1 MLKIEDQFTH
11 NRETEAWENQNLPPQ
26 EVRQCLQSSQMEDT
40 QKEQNGQ
47 HTKRASKQTTI
58 NQMESTQREPSKHT
72 TNKHSFLLLEN
83 TQKRHTTKAEREIN
97 LDAYNWVIW
106 KTYLLEKSHPSRIY
120 LDQRGATIGF
130 SSPGAAPLLGKIQ
143 TFNRAQLEW

>member
-1 MLKIEDQFTH
+1 
-11 NRETEAWENQNLPPQ
+11 
-26 EVRQCLQSSQMEDT
+26 MEDT

-83 TQKRHTTKAEREIN
+83 TKKRHTTKAEREIN
-97 LDAYNWVIW
+97 LDAYN
-106 KTYLLEKSHPSRIY
+106 
-120 LDQRGATIGF
+120 
-130 SSPGAAPLLGKIQ
+130 
-143 TFNRAQLEW
+143 